1 MFPRHGAPRVG
12 GCVLMPAAVPHFLA
26 AVLTVA
32 VCAAGVAVTAAVDR
46 SLSSDACRAEAA
58 AALIS
63 ADHCAL
69 R

>member
-1 MFPRHGAPRVG
+1 MLRTLAPI
-12 GCVLMPAAVPHFLA
+12 AAA

-32 VCAAGVAVTAAVDR
+32 SCAAAVAVSAAVTR
-46 SLSSDACRAEAA
+46 SLDGAVCRAEAA

-63 ADHCAL
+63 AEHCAL

>member
-1 MFPRHGAPRVG
+1 MLRTLAPI
-12 GCVLMPAAVPHFLA
+12 AAA

-32 VCAAGVAVTAAVDR
+32 SCAAAVTVTAAVDR
-46 SLSSDACRAEAA
+46 SLSRDACRAEAA

>member
-1 MFPRHGAPRVG
+1 M
-12 GCVLMPAAVPHFLA
+12 LSLSTLAALLLA

-46 SLSSDACRAEAA
+46 SLSRDACRAEAA

-63 ADHCAL
+63 AHHCAL

>member
-1 MFPRHGAPRVG
+1 MIRTLTPY
-12 GCVLMPAAVPHFLA
+12 LA
-26 AVLTVA
+26 GAVLTVA

-46 SLSSDACRAEAA
+46 SLSRDACRAEAA

>member
-1 MFPRHGAPRVG
+1 MIRTLAPI
-12 GCVLMPAAVPHFLA
+12 AAA

-32 VCAAGVAVTAAVDR
+32 SCAAAVAVTAAANR
-46 SLSSDACRAEAA
+46 ALAGAACRIEAR

-63 ADHCAL
+63 ADHCAS